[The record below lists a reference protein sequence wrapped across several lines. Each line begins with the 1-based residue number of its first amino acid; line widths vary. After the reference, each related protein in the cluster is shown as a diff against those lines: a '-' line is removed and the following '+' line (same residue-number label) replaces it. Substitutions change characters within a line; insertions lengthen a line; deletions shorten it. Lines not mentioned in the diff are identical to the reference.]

1 MLKRSLVLAACGLLV
16 ASAGAALAAGSTT
29 TATIAI
35 QSSGDGDTFHGKVT
49 SDNAKCV
56 PARKVKVY
64 LVEGASPDPP
74 NDTLMG
80 KTATNDKG
88 RYHVQPDG
96 GFASPGDFYAK
107 VAKKPLTYGSCKGAL
122 SPTVTNN

>member
-1 MLKRSLVLAACGLLV
+1 MLKRILALTGFALI
-16 ASAGAALAAGSTT
+16 AGGAGVALAAGSTT

-64 LVEGASPDPP
+64 LVEGASPDPAS
-74 NDTLMG
+74 DTLMG

-107 VAKKPLTYGSCKGAL
+107 VAKKPLTSGSCKGAL